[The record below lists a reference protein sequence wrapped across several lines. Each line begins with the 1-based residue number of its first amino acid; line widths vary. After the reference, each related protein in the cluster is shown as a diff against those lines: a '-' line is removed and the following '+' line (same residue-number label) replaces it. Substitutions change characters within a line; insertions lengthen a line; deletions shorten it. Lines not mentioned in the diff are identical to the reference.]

1 MTIAYFIGFGI
12 STVLYAF
19 VILYI
24 RKEMKADF
32 DNELKK
38 HLANQYVNFC
48 KKEDGWI
55 EKNAKLKEEIH
66 PELKSAIDNG
76 KVIVFNYCNNPL
88 FRIEPISIESKLLE
102 IENTNLKFR
111 CKNLEEYQINASNTL
126 SALLKQNESATK
138 LVQSLREEM
147 FKLENLVN
155 ERKRNWWKFW

>member
-55 EKNAKLKEEIH
+55 EKNAKLKEEIQNLRCSKLEF
-66 PELKSAIDNG
+66 PKGGLPVKFYYTEKSFEGTVQKVVEERHKVESQIYTLIRNFEYKTKVRVLSVSCNHYNKDNPNAQYVFTESVE
-76 KVIVFNYCNNPL
+76 VITNNP
-88 FRIEPISIESKLLE
+88 F
-102 IENTNLKFR
+102 
-111 CKNLEEYQINASNTL
+111 QA
-126 SALLKQNESATK
+126 
-138 LVQSLREEM
+138 
-147 FKLENLVN
+147 
-155 ERKRNWWKFW
+155 